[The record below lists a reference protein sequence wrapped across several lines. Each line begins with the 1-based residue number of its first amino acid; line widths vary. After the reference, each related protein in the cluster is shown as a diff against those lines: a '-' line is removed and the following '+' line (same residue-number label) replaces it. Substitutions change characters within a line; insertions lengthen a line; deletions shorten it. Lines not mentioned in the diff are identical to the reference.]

1 MESLA
6 FVAAVLVATTFLGGP
21 ISILLARITRNT
33 RKFVAVS
40 FTLVFALP
48 AFSIGLYLATLNI
61 GIGGRLMGLFGVI
74 TSSIGIIKVIFR

>member
-6 FVAAVLVATTFLGGP
+6 FVAAVLIATTFFGGP
-21 ISILLARITRNT
+21 ISIIIARLTKNM
-33 RKFVAVS
+33 RKFLSVS